1 MSNKP
6 TNADLAAELMSMKKD
21 NEQLTARISEL
32 HKDIRDIKVT
42 LLDPDN
48 GAIARVN
55 RNTEFR
61 QATTKAL
68 WVVYAALVGIIV
80 KIFTG
85 DI

>member
-1 MSNKP
+1 MSTKP
-6 TNADLAAELMSMKKD
+6 TNADIAAELASMKKD
-21 NEQLTARISEL
+21 HEQLSARISDL
-32 HKDIRDIKVT
+32 HKDIREIKQT

-48 GAIARVN
+48 GALARVN